1 MNKEKILV
9 IDDEQ
14 DMLRGC
20 QKFLET
26 AGYAVVVA
34 ESGEAGIPLFETE
47 NPDLVIVD
55 LKMPGIDGMAVLEN
69 IMARDQEAVVIVF
82 TGYGTIESAVEA
94 IRAGAFDF
102 VQKPFDPD
110 TFLIVIGTGIE
121 TAAGEDGEQSAEAN
135 AGHAV
140 SIRKHHWE

>member
-1 MNKEKILV
+1 MKKEKILI
-9 IDDEQ
+9 IDDEP

-26 AGYAVVVA
+26 AGYAVVIA
-34 ESGEAGIPLFETE
+34 ESGEDGLALFETE
-47 NPDLVIVD
+47 NPDLTIVD
-55 LKMPGIDGMAVLEN
+55 LKMPGMDGMAVLQS

-82 TGYGTIESAVEA
+82 TGYGTIESAVKA

-110 TFLIVIGTGIE
+110 AFLIVIE
-121 TAAGEDGEQSAEAN
+121 RAL
-135 AGHAV
+135 
-140 SIRKHHWE
+140 KL